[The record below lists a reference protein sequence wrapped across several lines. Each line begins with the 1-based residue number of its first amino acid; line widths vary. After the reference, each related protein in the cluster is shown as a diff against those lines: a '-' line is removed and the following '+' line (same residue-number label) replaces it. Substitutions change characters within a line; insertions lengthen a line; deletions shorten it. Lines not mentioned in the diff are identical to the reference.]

1 MEVRSAA
8 VWRFELTM
16 HKLLLALDQ
25 LLPSEKT
32 TFSTCKEVSAAPDN
46 AGWVCQAFLLRAPGR
61 SFALSLIVCRDSP
74 ETTVNCTLLTVW
86 SLWLSMAE

>member
-25 LLPSEKT
+25 LLPSRNNLLH
-32 TFSTCKEVSAAPDN
+32 CKEVSAAPDN